1 MGQKPL
7 LAHNQFCNHRLSLTN
22 LPSLDDC
29 CLVSSH
35 PSPYKSK
42 GGLSRLSAALGYS
55 WKGLKAAVR
64 YEAAFRQELAVAAI
78 LLPFAFLLG
87 RSAIEVLAL
96 FGSIILVLVVEL
108 LNSAVEA
115 VADAVSLEDHPLL
128 GRAKDLG
135 SAAVFLAVTF
145 AIAVWLTFIVLR
157 FIPTT

>member
-1 MGQKPL
+1 
-7 LAHNQFCNHRLSLTN
+7 
-22 LPSLDDC
+22 
-29 CLVSSH
+29 VSSH

-96 FGSIILVLVVEL
+96 FGSIVLVLVVEL

-157 FIPTT
+157 LIPTT

>member
-1 MGQKPL
+1 MR
-7 LAHNQFCNHRLSLTN
+7 H
-22 LPSLDDC
+22 
-29 CLVSSH
+29 
-35 PSPYKSK
+35 
-42 GGLSRLSAALGYS
+42 
-55 WKGLKAAVR
+55 
-64 YEAAFRQELAVAAI
+64 EASFRQELAVATI

-96 FGSIILVLVVEL
+96 LGSIVLVLIVEL

>member
-1 MGQKPL
+1 M
-7 LAHNQFCNHRLSLTN
+7 
-22 LPSLDDC
+22 
-29 CLVSSH
+29 SSH

-96 FGSIILVLVVEL
+96 FGSIVLVLVVEL

-135 SAAVFLAVTF
+135 SAAVFLAVTL

-157 FIPTT
+157 LIPTT

>member
-1 MGQKPL
+1 
-7 LAHNQFCNHRLSLTN
+7 
-22 LPSLDDC
+22 
-29 CLVSSH
+29 VSSH

-96 FGSIILVLVVEL
+96 FGSIVLVLVVEL

-135 SAAVFLAVTF
+135 SAAVFLAVTL

-157 FIPTT
+157 LIPTT

>member
-7 LAHNQFCNHRLSLTN
+7 LTPNRFCNQRLSLTN
-22 LPSLDDC
+22 LPSLDDRY
-29 CLVSSH
+29 LVSSH

>member
-1 MGQKPL
+1 
-7 LAHNQFCNHRLSLTN
+7 
-22 LPSLDDC
+22 
-29 CLVSSH
+29 
-35 PSPYKSK
+35 
-42 GGLSRLSAALGYS
+42 
-55 WKGLKAAVR
+55 VR

-96 FGSIILVLVVEL
+96 FGSIVLVLVVEL

-135 SAAVFLAVTF
+135 SAAVFLAVTL

-157 FIPTT
+157 LIPTT

>member
-1 MGQKPL
+1 MGQKPM
-7 LAHNQFCNHRLSLTN
+7 LAPNRFCYHRLSLTN
-22 LPSLDDC
+22 LPSLDDS

-96 FGSIILVLVVEL
+96 FGSIVLVLVVEL

-135 SAAVFLAVTF
+135 SAAVFLAVTL

-157 FIPTT
+157 LIPTT

>member
-1 MGQKPL
+1 
-7 LAHNQFCNHRLSLTN
+7 
-22 LPSLDDC
+22 
-29 CLVSSH
+29 VSSH

-64 YEAAFRQELAVAAI
+64 YEAAFRQE
-78 LLPFAFLLG
+78 
-87 RSAIEVLAL
+87 LAL

-135 SAAVFLAVTF
+135 SAAVFLAVAF
-145 AIAVWLTFIVLR
+145 AFAVWLTFIVLR
-157 FIPTT
+157 LIPTT

>member
-1 MGQKPL
+1 M
-7 LAHNQFCNHRLSLTN
+7 
-22 LPSLDDC
+22 
-29 CLVSSH
+29 SSH

-96 FGSIILVLVVEL
+96 FGSIVLVLVVEL

-157 FIPTT
+157 LIPTT